1 MVHHV
6 EQTTMKALLLREYRK
21 LEVVD
26 APVPKVGA
34 DEVLVA
40 VRACAICGSD
50 VHGYDGTSGRRIP
63 PVIMGHE
70 AAGVIAEVGR
80 NVTGFRAGDRVT
92 FDSTVYC
99 GTCTFCRAGHVN
111 LCDNRRVLGVSCSD
125 YRRDGALA
133 EYVVVPQHI
142 LYHIPDE
149 LSFDHAAM
157 IEPLSI
163 VFHAVRRTP
172 VALGDTALVVGSGV
186 IGLLLIQALRLAGCG
201 RVIAVD
207 IDENRLAL
215 ARRLGANETLNPA
228 SGNAV
233 EAVMRAT
240 DGRGADSSF
249 EAVGKNETL
258 QLAVA
263 GVRKGGSV
271 TLVGNISPK
280 VDLALQLAVT
290 RELTLIGSCASAGE
304 YPACIRMLAD
314 GRVDVA
320 SLISAAAPLEEGPA
334 WFERLYAREPGLIK
348 VVLRPQETP

>member
-1 MVHHV
+1 
-6 EQTTMKALLLREYRK
+6 MKALLLREYRK

-26 APVPKVGA
+26 APVPEAGA
-34 DEVLVA
+34 DEVLVG

-50 VHGYDGTSGRRIP
+50 VHGYDGSTGRRIP

-80 NVTGFRAGDRVT
+80 NVTGFRPGERIT

-99 GTCTFCRAGHVN
+99 GTCGFCRAGHVN
-111 LCDNRRVLGVSCSD
+111 LCDNRRVLGVSCPD
-125 YRRDGALA
+125 YRRDGAFA
-133 EYVVVPQHI
+133 EYVVVPPHI
-142 LYHIPDE
+142 LYRIPDE

-163 VFHAVRRTP
+163 AFHAVRRTP
-172 VALGDTALVVGSGV
+172 VTLGDTALVVGSGV

-207 IDENRLAL
+207 VDENRLAL
-215 ARRLGANETLNPA
+215 ARRLGADETLNPA
-228 SGNAV
+228 CTASGNPA
-233 EAVMRAT
+233 EAVMRLT

-249 EAVGKNETL
+249 EAVGKSETL

-280 VDLALQLAVT
+280 AELALQLAVT

-314 GRVDVA
+314 RRVDVA
-320 SLISAAAPLEEGPA
+320 SLISAAAPLEEGPS
-334 WFERLYAREPGLIK
+334 WFDRLYAREPGLIK
-348 VVLRPQETP
+348 VVLRPQGKP